1 MTQGN
6 QSLVEYKEPCE
17 DPYCNSSKTKN
28 NRTIVPLPDRLAMT
42 ETAQLQVTAPNKS
55 ILNDKWDVVLS
66 NLLVKGGLG
75 FGVGVVTSVLLFKR
89 RAFPVWLGIG
99 FGLGRG
105 YAEGDAIFRS
115 AAGLRTSNA

>member
-1 MTQGN
+1 M
-6 QSLVEYKEPCE
+6 SEK
-17 DPYCNSSKTKN
+17 SKVQT
-28 NRTIVPLPDRLAMT
+28 LM
-42 ETAQLQVTAPNKS
+42 PNKS

-66 NLLVKGGLG
+66 NMLVKTGLG
-75 FGVGVVTSVLLFKR
+75 LGVGVVGSVLFFKR

-115 AAGLRTSNA
+115 AAGLRTVKA

>member
-1 MTQGN
+1 MSEKS
-6 QSLVEYKEPCE
+6 QS
-17 DPYCNSSKTKN
+17 
-28 NRTIVPLPDRLAMT
+28 
-42 ETAQLQVTAPNKS
+42 QLQVGAPSRS

-66 NLLVKGGLG
+66 NMLVKTGLG
-75 FGVGVVTSVLLFKR
+75 FGVGVLGSVLFFRR

-115 AAGLRTSNA
+115 AAGLRSVKA